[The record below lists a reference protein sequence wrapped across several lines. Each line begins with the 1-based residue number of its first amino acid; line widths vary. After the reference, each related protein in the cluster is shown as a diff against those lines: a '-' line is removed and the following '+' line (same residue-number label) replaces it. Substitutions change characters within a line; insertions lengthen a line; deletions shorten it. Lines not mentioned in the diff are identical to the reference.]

1 MKLKTFHGRTMAEAL
16 TQVKKHFG
24 KDAIILSTRTL
35 TRGGILGI
43 GGRPHI
49 EITATQE
56 VPELTALGRR
66 SKSAP
71 RRVRASLDDRTRSS
85 SIAPQSAE
93 PTIDTRVLSEDIS
106 ALKSLVTDLVT
117 ESRRSRAGELPE
129 NLYNQYQALV
139 QGEVAEQ
146 LAQHLIQQVREKLG
160 EEGARDPQAVR
171 AELAQSLAS
180 MLPTAGPI
188 RLAHPGEPT
197 VIALV
202 GPTGVG
208 KTTTVAKLAANF
220 ALREGRRV
228 GLVTIDTYR
237 IAAVEQLR
245 TYAQIINVPLEVVT
259 SPRELRDAVDRMA
272 DCDVVLIDTVGRS
285 QRDTMK
291 IKELNCFFDA
301 VRPHEVHL
309 VLSGTCGQAVLNQA
323 IERFSEVGVD
333 RVIFTKLDEA
343 IGFGVIITCLEKA
356 NAKLSYVTT
365 GQDVPDDIEVGEG
378 RHLAALI
385 LGTRPEAPDPV
396 DCLVGAP
403 SGGASK
409 PRSAPRPSRKRK

>member
-1 MKLKTFHGRTMAEAL
+1 MAWWQSRMKLKTFHGRTMAEAL

-188 RLAHPGEPT
+188 KLARPGEPT

-291 IKELNCFFDA
+291 IKELNCFFDTWCSLA
-301 VRPHEVHL
+301 RAGKRCSIRRS
-309 VLSGTCGQAVLNQA
+309 SGSARWG
-323 IERFSEVGVD
+323 S
-333 RVIFTKLDEA
+333 
-343 IGFGVIITCLEKA
+343 IG
-356 NAKLSYVTT
+356 
-365 GQDVPDDIEVGEG
+365 
-378 RHLAALI
+378 
-385 LGTRPEAPDPV
+385 
-396 DCLVGAP
+396 
-403 SGGASK
+403 
-409 PRSAPRPSRKRK
+409 

>member
-1 MKLKTFHGRTMAEAL
+1 MAEAL

-43 GGRPHI
+43 GAKPHI

-66 SKSAP
+66 SKSSTRP
-71 RRVRASLDDRTRSS
+71 VRVSLEDRTKQS

-93 PTIDTRVLSEDIS
+93 LALDTRAIGADIS

-117 ESRRSRAGELPE
+117 ESRRSRAGQLPE
-129 NLYNQYQALV
+129 NLYNQYMALV

-160 EEGARDPQAVR
+160 EKGASDPQAVR

-188 RLAHPGEPT
+188 RLARPGEPT

-272 DCDVVLIDTVGRS
+272 DRDVVLIDTVGRS

-343 IGFGVIITCLEKA
+343 ISFGVIITCLEKA